1 MVAIFQYKI
10 KCPYCDTE
18 ISVVSE
24 ESNPIIFPCKGCQ
37 NHIVIEGN
45 IVYNVSQ
52 DTVKKVMQRV
62 KLKQCGQV
70 VKSRLNPKHVITQKE
85 IDDLHNLL
93 KDNGTVEDILKY
105 L

>member
-1 MVAIFQYKI
+1 MVSIFQYKI

-24 ESNPIIFPCKGCQ
+24 ESNPIIFLCKGCH

-45 IVYNVSQ
+45 IVYNVSK
-52 DTVKKVMQRV
+52 DTVEKVMKKV
-62 KLKQCGQV
+62 KIKQCGRV

-85 IDDLHNLL
+85 IDDLSKILEQT
-93 KDNGTVEDILKY
+93 DSVTDILKK